1 MIDWLSAPADL
12 SRLDVLVAIS
22 LFFVFVSVDL
32 FFAVRCLFRISDL
45 KDRQARTWMDLI
57 DRINEAKK

>member
-1 MIDWLSAPADL
+1 MIEWLTASADL

-45 KDRQARTWMDLI
+45 KGRQARTWMDLI

>member
-22 LFFVFVSVDL
+22 LFFVFVSVDIS
-32 FFAVRCLFRISDL
+32 FAVRCLLMLSDL
-45 KDRQARTWMDLI
+45 KDRRARTWMDLI
-57 DRINEAKK
+57 NRINEAKK